1 LRHYNHLPKKYG
13 VYLMRLLYT
22 LCGLII
28 TLLCSQSLYA
38 QRNRNVPIAKIF
50 TDSASKKPVR
60 DTTVLSQTGTPQ
72 KDLYDLIAE
81 AFHKNTKP
89 AEDSITSKPV
99 VSIVPAIGYTLVSKL
114 AMVLSGN
121 VAFRTG
127 TNSRVSTIV
136 ASTSY
141 TQNKQFSIPIQ
152 TSIWSK
158 NNKFNYI
165 GDYRFYKYPQSTFG
179 LGSNSN
185 VVNENPMDYNF
196 IRFYE
201 TAYRRITGNFY
212 AGIGF
217 VFDDHYN
224 ITDKGNIN
232 GTVSDYAL
240 YGKSSRSIASGF
252 TYSMF
257 YDSRDNGINP
267 SKGGYASLQYRSA
280 VKAMGS
286 TTSWHSLMI
295 DVRKYFKFPANSDNV
310 LALWNFDW
318 VILNGNPGYLDLP
331 SVAWDANSATGR
343 GYIQGR
349 FRGAQMFY
357 CEAEYRFRISAN
369 GVIGGVVFA
378 NFQTLSAGQ
387 GTRLQGIRPAF
398 GPGLRIKLNKVSKT
412 SISFDYGFGRQ
423 GSQGLFIDVGE
434 AF

>member
-1 LRHYNHLPKKYG
+1 
-13 VYLMRLLYT
+13 MRLLYT

-28 TLLCSQSLYA
+28 ALLCSQSLYA

-50 TDSASKKPVR
+50 TDSTTKKPVR
-60 DTTVLSQTGTPQ
+60 DTTVLSPKGTPQ

-89 AEDSITSKPV
+89 AEDSISTKPV
-99 VSIVPAIGYTLVSKL
+99 ISIVPAIGYTLVSKL
-114 AMVLSGN
+114 AVVLSGN
-121 VAFRTG
+121 IAFRTG
-127 TNSRVSTIV
+127 PNSRVSTIV

-141 TQNKQFSIPIQ
+141 SQNKQFSVPVQ

-158 NNKFNYI
+158 NNKFNYV
-165 GDYRFYKYPQSTFG
+165 GDYRFYVYPQSTFG
-179 LGSNSN
+179 LGSNAN
-185 VVNENPMDYNF
+185 VANEDPMNYNF

-217 VFDDHYN
+217 AFDDHYG

-232 GTVSDYAL
+232 GTVSDYEL
-240 YGKSSRSIASGF
+240 YGKSSRTIASGLM
-252 TYSMF
+252 YSMF
-257 YDSRDNGINP
+257 YDSRDNAINS

-280 VKAMGS
+280 IKAMGS
-286 TTSWHSLMI
+286 NSNWHSLTV
-295 DVRKYFKFPANSDNV
+295 DVRKYFKFPASSDNV
-310 LALWNFDW
+310 IALWNFDW
-318 VILNGNPGYLDLP
+318 VILNGIPGYLDLP
-331 SVAWDANSATGR
+331 SVAWDANSTTGR

-357 CEAEYRFRISAN
+357 GEAEYRFRISAN
-369 GVIGGVVFA
+369 GVLGGVVFA
-378 NFQTLSAGQ
+378 NFESFSAAP
-387 GTRLQGIRPAF
+387 GTRLQSIQPAF
-398 GPGLRIKLNKVSKT
+398 GPGLRIKLNKVSRT

-423 GSQGLFIDVGE
+423 GSQGLFVDVGE

>member
-1 LRHYNHLPKKYG
+1 
-13 VYLMRLLYT
+13 MRLLYT

-28 TLLCSQSLYA
+28 ALLCSQNLYA

-50 TDSASKKPVR
+50 TDSTAKKPVR
-60 DTTVLSQTGTPQ
+60 DTTVLSPTGTPQ

-89 AEDSITSKPV
+89 AEDSITTKPV
-99 VSIVPAIGYTLVSKL
+99 ISIVPAIGYTLVSKL
-114 AMVLSGN
+114 AVVLSGN

-127 TNSRVSTIV
+127 PNSRVSTIV

-141 TQNKQFSIPIQ
+141 TQNKQFSVPIQ

-165 GDYRFYKYPQSTFG
+165 GDYRFYMYPQSTFG

-185 VVNENPMDYNF
+185 VANEDPMDYNF

-232 GTVSDYAL
+232 GTVSDYES

-267 SKGGYASLQYRSA
+267 SKGGYASLQYRSTI
-280 VKAMGS
+280 KAMGS
-286 TTSWHSLMI
+286 TSNWNSLMI
-295 DVRKYFKFPANSDNV
+295 DVRKYFKFPASSDNV
-310 LALWNFDW
+310 IALWNFDW
-318 VILNGNPGYLDLP
+318 VILNGTPGYLDLP
-331 SVAWDANSATGR
+331 SVAWDANSTTGR

-357 CEAEYRFRISAN
+357 GEAEYRFRISAN
-369 GVIGGVVFA
+369 GVLGGVVFA
-378 NFQTLSAGQ
+378 NFESFSAGQ
-387 GTRLQGIRPAF
+387 GTRLQSIQPAF

-423 GSQGLFIDVGE
+423 GSQGLFVDVGE